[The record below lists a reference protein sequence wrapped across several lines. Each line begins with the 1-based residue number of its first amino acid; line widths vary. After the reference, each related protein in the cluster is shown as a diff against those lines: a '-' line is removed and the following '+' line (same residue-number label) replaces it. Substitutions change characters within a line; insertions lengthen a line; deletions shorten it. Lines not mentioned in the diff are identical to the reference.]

1 MNAAVEKTKS
11 HRDSGL
17 DQEER
22 HEQSDRMEGQ
32 SRSSHKYLLLQV
44 WCGLLTVAM
53 VVMAAFLTS
62 IKPKSTEDAVSTLKP
77 DVSPTVNTLV
87 APSKLTGSSPSFIQ
101 LHMHRDSWE
110 HLDSCDSCFLVLHND
125 SIHCKKDGLYF
136 IYSQVTFSELTVS
149 PPPRSVILIRNA
161 RPGRRLK
168 KLVEGSFSHK
178 QEGSVWVAKI
188 VKLSEGDSFSI
199 NITGDFLRQS
209 TFWGAFQLH

>member
-1 MNAAVEKTKS
+1 MSVDVSEGPCRLQNLNLS
-11 HRDSGL
+11 QSGL
-17 DQEER
+17 KCHCLKHHLWKEGVFFKSWTTKEEFII
-22 HEQSDRMEGQ
+22 
-32 SRSSHKYLLLQV
+32 V
-44 WCGLLTVAM
+44 
-53 VVMAAFLTS
+53 
-62 IKPKSTEDAVSTLKP
+62 
-77 DVSPTVNTLV
+77 PTD
-87 APSKLTGSSPSFIQ
+87 
-101 LHMHRDSWE
+101 RDSWE

>member
-1 MNAAVEKTKS
+1 
-11 HRDSGL
+11 
-17 DQEER
+17 
-22 HEQSDRMEGQ
+22 MEGQ

-62 IKPKSTEDAVSTLKP
+62 IKPKSTEVSTSLTQTL
-77 DVSPTVNTLV
+77 SLAVNTLV
-87 APSKLTGSSPSFIQ
+87 APSKLTGKSDLFIIVPTD
-101 LHMHRDSWE
+101 RDSWE